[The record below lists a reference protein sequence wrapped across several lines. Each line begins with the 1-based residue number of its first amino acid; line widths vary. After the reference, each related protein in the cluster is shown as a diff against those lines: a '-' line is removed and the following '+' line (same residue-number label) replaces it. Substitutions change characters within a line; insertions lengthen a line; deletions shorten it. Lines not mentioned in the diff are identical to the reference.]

1 MIRPEF
7 MHGHVP
13 TFEITIVDTAALC
26 LKLSSTFILS
36 CWEVCPSI
44 NGLYNYMELFIEEP
58 SDEAMVACTIP
69 LEMSGIL
76 PEGKHYVREDN
87 DIVISPTGNNKSG

>member
-1 MIRPEF
+1 M
-7 MHGHVP
+7 
-13 TFEITIVDTAALC
+13 FEVVQYFHSLV
-26 LKLSSTFILS
+26 LGSL
-36 CWEVCPSI
+36 PI
-44 NGLYNYMELFIEEP
+44 NKWPIIIWSYLFIEEL